1 MKISE
6 FNEMQ
11 RYITRQKTPRERARM
26 EKEHN
31 LANRKRMLAKRE
43 ELGLDKQ
50 DVKDMKTWTE
60 NTTAL
65 NKKPYYVTNMK
76 TGELEDVNNPDAPS
90 LYPRGPITK
99 KFDNKKKDI
108 LNYIDT
114 VQSNYNDNIVDAL
127 VKYEDLNPKEQIV
140 TYDSATGLFSNKKK
154 DIAFKDVNTAR
165 EHNKTYEKY
174 IPEIQEK
181 NKALNQHPRVSDQK
195 ILKGNI
201 NQKEHNRPFTKIAKN
216 PGKPKV
222 LPQVKPI
229 DLNAFKFSDYTP
241 YKPEPENQAHQ
252 IAKAKFDK
260 LVEDNK
266 REKEFEATRGLP
278 GLIPGASNIVERSER
293 RIENLN
299 PKLNGGDD
307 DL

>member
-1 MKISE
+1 MKVSE

-50 DVKDMKTWTE
+50 DLKDMKTWVE

-65 NKKPYYVTNMK
+65 NKNPGVFKKAVV
-76 TGELEDVNNPDAPS
+76 EDEK
-90 LYPRGPITK
+90 I
-99 KFDNKKKDI
+99 I
-108 LNYIDT
+108 
-114 VQSNYNDNIVDAL
+114 DAL

-165 EHNKTYEKY
+165 EHNKVYEKH

-181 NKALNQHPRVSDQK
+181 NKALNQREPSIAQQVINYSPKKVKPLNQRPRVSDQK
-195 ILKGNI
+195 IFRNNI

-222 LPQVKPI
+222 IPQVKPL
-229 DLNAFKFSDYTP
+229 DLNAFKFSNYTP
-241 YKPEPENQAHQ
+241 YKPEPETQEHQ
-252 IAKAKFDK
+252 IAKARFDK

-266 REKEFEATRGLP
+266 RDKEFEATRGLP

-293 RIENLN
+293 IIKNLN
-299 PKLNGGDD
+299 PKQNGGDD